1 MNCVDLLSRHF
12 LMIFK
17 NHCRYIVL
25 SRNVII
31 NRESQYYK
39 RLVGTSINQ
48 SSEESDEFEYEDVFA
63 QPEQIAGNNP
73 EKLNRVK
80 KIVCEI
86 DFIMQS
92 GKLIYFPRKLTKE
105 NWQHLLTL
113 DSEKSRQNY
122 YKHLC
127 IKEKLKEC
135 KNIKKEQ
142 KKVISRLTHR
152 EAVPSTS
159 SSITN
164 NSLNCKKGCF
174 MFLPKFKTL
183 ATRLRLYK
191 VAQAMIFGP
200 HLIIDCSGDY
210 ESHMTNRE
218 MKMCARQIISA
229 RCKNQNSLAPFNIL
243 HCNLNPEG
251 RLMNEL
257 KRFLPNLDKPEK
269 FFNFT
274 EKSHAELF
282 PVDQLVYLSPHSD
295 NELDS
300 YDPCCTYIVG
310 TSDYFLVFMFIL
322 LILKNYFIKHFL
334 LSFKHI

>member
-1 MNCVDLLSRHF
+1 MV
-12 LMIFK
+12 FK
-17 NHCRYIVL
+17 NRCRHIVF

-31 NRESQYYK
+31 NRELPYYK
-39 RLVGTSINQ
+39 RLLGTSINQ
-48 SSEESDEFEYEDVFA
+48 SSGEFDEFEYEDIFA
-63 QPEQIAGNNP
+63 QPEQIAGDNS
-73 EKLNRVK
+73 EKLHLVK

-86 DFIMQS
+86 DLMIQS
-92 GKLIYFPRKLTKE
+92 GKLIYFPRKLTNE

-113 DSEKSRQNY
+113 DSEQSRQKY
-122 YKHLC
+122 YKYLC
-127 IKEKLKEC
+127 VKEKLKEC

-142 KKVISRLTHR
+142 NKYPSRSTHS

-159 SSITN
+159 SFTTN
-164 NSLNCKKGCF
+164 NSLNWKGYF
-174 MFLPKFKTL
+174 IFLPKFKNI
-183 ATRLRLYK
+183 ATRLHLHK
-191 VAQAMIFGP
+191 VARAMMFGP

-210 ESHMTNRE
+210 ESHMTNQE
-218 MKMCARQIISA
+218 IKMCARQIISA
-229 RCKNQNSLAPFNIL
+229 RYKNQNSFAPFNIL

-257 KRFLPNLDKPEK
+257 KRLLPNLDKPEK

-282 PVDQLVYLSPHSD
+282 PVNQLVYLSPHSD

-322 LILKNYFIKHFL
+322 LL
-334 LSFKHI
+334 LTK